1 MKDAEQYIPR
11 SRDMLWNNEHAGLNS
26 ELLQQLKYDLNQ
38 KHRIG
43 RDVPDHSG
51 RLSRVDGGHS

>member
-1 MKDAEQYIPR
+1 MKDAKQYITR
-11 SRDMLWNNEHAGLNS
+11 SRDMLWNNEHAGRNF

-43 RDVPDHSG
+43 RDAPDHSG
-51 RLSRVDGGHS
+51 RFSRVDGWHS